1 MSRVV
6 PWRSLPAMLLEQRNE
21 TGLSR
26 ATIQARRDSS
36 HCSIPSVNITYALAA
51 CFGLLML
58 YIDLFIVI
66 VPFFSTCFPGL
77 SSLQDGSGCPVGA
90 AHRGYSAS
98 YPGTP
103 RLLSSYILSTPA
115 LLAVWLSSD
124 VPLL

>member
-1 MSRVV
+1 MGKR
-6 PWRSLPAMLLEQRNE
+6 
-21 TGLSR
+21 T
-26 ATIQARRDSS
+26 
-36 HCSIPSVNITYALAA
+36 PSKWLTLMAA

-66 VPFFSTCFPGL
+66 VPFFPVFSRLL
-77 SSLQDGSGCPVGA
+77 SRVEQPAGWLWLSRWRGSP
-90 AHRGYSAS
+90 RLF
-98 YPGTP
+98 